1 MSDYQILSVPQVA
14 GAVAPVTTGTTSAQS
29 TALPEDGDY
38 MVVVTALSF
47 VLRGSNPTA
56 TTSCLP
62 LAPNVPYRLRGMK
75 AGEKLA
81 FVLAS
86 GTGVA
91 YICRTV

>member
-1 MSDYQILSVPQVA
+1 MSDYQILSVPKIEGSVS
-14 GAVAPVTTGTTSAQS
+14 PVTTSTTSAQS
-29 TALPEDGDY
+29 GALPDDGDY

-47 VLRGSNPTA
+47 VLRGSSPTA
-56 TTSCLP
+56 TTSCMP
-62 LAPNVPYRLRGMK
+62 LVPNVPYRLRGMK

-91 YICRTV
+91 YIARAV